1 MFLLKIQENQEM
13 LKTARQDTKELTNR
27 IISRP
32 QNMQKYVIQT
42 CFITPLK
49 DKINQGATES
59 FYLTTQTLITIH
71 KGIIFVNGC
80 IKNAI
85 RRWDGFHWVARVGYG
100 HDLAEWVN
108 SQNHWVYSWAQW
120 PVQRAQCYGDT
131 ARIVAW

>member
-85 RRWDGFHWVARVGYG
+85 RRWDGFH
-100 HDLAEWVN
+100 
-108 SQNHWVYSWAQW
+108 
-120 PVQRAQCYGDT
+120 
-131 ARIVAW
+131 